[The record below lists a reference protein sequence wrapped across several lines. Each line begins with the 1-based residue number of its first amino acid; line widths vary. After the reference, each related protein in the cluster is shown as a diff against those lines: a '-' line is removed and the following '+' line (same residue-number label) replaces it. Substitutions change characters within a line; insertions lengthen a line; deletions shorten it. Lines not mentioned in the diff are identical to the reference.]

1 MCVKQESFDQLVDT
15 IHEIKLTLNDVQH
28 TGQKTHDQA
37 ARTNSRV
44 DKLEDKYDNIE
55 ENIHTLK
62 RYRAGRYVDCPN
74 REDIDMLRSNLITQK
89 AVKREMRFWFLGVI
103 IPILG
108 LAIAFLRYMV

>member
-28 TGQKTHDQA
+28 TGQKTHEQA
-37 ARTNSRV
+37 LRTNSRV
-44 DKLEDKYDNIE
+44 DKLEQKYEDIE

-74 REDIDMLRSNLITQK
+74 RMDIDTLKENMVTQK
-89 AVKREMRFWFLGVI
+89 AVKREMRFWFMGVI

-108 LAIAFLRYMV
+108 LALAFLKYVV